1 MKKVEAWAGSLIVLC
16 GLERWVVRKWSNLSI
31 EYIALQKSVGWRCL
45 RSHGGQLAR
54 VEALRV

>member
-16 GLERWVVRKWSNLSI
+16 GLEWWVVRKWSNLSI

-45 RSHGGQLAR
+45 RSHGAQLAG
-54 VEALRV
+54 